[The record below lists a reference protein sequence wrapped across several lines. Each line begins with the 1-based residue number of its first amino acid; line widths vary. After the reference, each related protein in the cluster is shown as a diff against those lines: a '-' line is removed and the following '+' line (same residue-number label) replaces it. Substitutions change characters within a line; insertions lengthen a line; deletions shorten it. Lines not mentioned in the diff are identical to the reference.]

1 MSKTSNFFK
10 TSAILSTALLSLL
23 GACAIDDPIDYTTAA
38 QTTNSGETIS
48 ERDLTSIIETAKF
61 IGDNETLEGVPNLE
75 PLVLQ
80 SSSKAQVVSVDAPP
94 AASATTDIAF
104 LVDQSGSYGD
114 DLVTFKSLSSD
125 IVSEFQKFS
134 DSVKFGLTGFCD
146 SGCGLYT
153 LYQNLTSVETE
164 FQTALA
170 PLTAGGGGD
179 GPESQL
185 DGMYNTVEDLN
196 WRQGS
201 LRMIF
206 MATDATFA
214 NPGRT
219 YNFDQTLEKL
229 ASENVVVFGL
239 ASGSTNSDL
248 NRVTSE
254 TGGEVYLLSSDSS
267 GIVEKIKESVDKINN
282 NFEIRLDP
290 GAGGKY
296 VNSISPSSISVTAGS
311 TDPATFTADID
322 WESLVEDGYSAIKF
336 NAYIKTEYGSYLY
349 AQPIVLVK

>member
-1 MSKTSNFFK
+1 MSKKSNFFK
-10 TSAILSTALLSLL
+10 TIAILSTALLSLL
-23 GACAIDDPIDYTTAA
+23 GACAIDDPIDYTT
-38 QTTNSGETIS
+38 S
-48 ERDLTSIIETAKF
+48 IETPSSSPGNSETDLASAVEEAVF
-61 IGDNETLEGVPNLE
+61 IGDNETIEGISNLE

-80 SSSKAQVVSVDAPP
+80 SSSKSLIVSVGAPP
-94 AASATTDIAF
+94 AASSTTDITF
-104 LVDQSGSYGD
+104 LVDQSASYSD
-114 DLVTFKSLSSD
+114 DLATFKSLSSE
-125 IVSEFQKFS
+125 IVGEFREFS

-146 SGCGLYT
+146 TYCGLYT

-164 FQTALA
+164 FQTALS

-185 DGMYNTVEDLN
+185 DGLYNTVEDLN

-206 MATDATFA
+206 IATDATFA

-239 ASGSTNSDL
+239 ASGSTISDL

-267 GIVEKIKESVDKINN
+267 GIVEK
-282 NFEIRLDP
+282 
-290 GAGGKY
+290 
-296 VNSISPSSISVTAGS
+296 NSRVSG
-311 TDPATFTADID
+311 
-322 WESLVEDGYSAIKF
+322 
-336 NAYIKTEYGSYLY
+336 
-349 AQPIVLVK
+349 